1 MENLLHNPRI
11 IYMVSGSGITPTE
24 QMNDCLRQLAGELE
38 QKGVEK
44 NRVIKQT
51 IFFEAGTAEEYK
63 DKSDGITRSLNEFY
77 SSYVPSTSFISQ
89 VPGEVGHLSLEAYVM
104 EGGLQDIKIEHKP
117 LDGKYYSVITTPR
130 YRELYVG
137 GLNGGPEGDIF
148 GQARHSFEQAKK
160 VLEAEG
166 LSFADI
172 VRQWN
177 YIENIT
183 KVTGGD
189 TVKQNYQVFNDVR
202 SQYYGA
208 ARFGNGYP
216 SATGIGTSSGGVTL
230 GFIAVSPGSI
240 SVYPLRNPD
249 QTDAHRYSGKVLVG
263 EGISKETGKTTPK
276 FERGKLL
283 KANDKARIYVSGTA
297 AVVGEDSS
305 HAGDVEKQT
314 VITID
319 NIYKLLSPGN
329 LSQYGISADIRK
341 KRFSYIRTYVKYQ
354 HDMGRV
360 KDICEK
366 HLNSENFQYLI
377 SDVCRDNLLVEI
389 EGSVDI

>member
-1 MENLLHNPRI
+1 MADLFYNPRI
-11 IYMVSGSGITPTE
+11 IYLVSGSGATPVE

-38 QKGVEK
+38 QKRIERD
-44 NRVIKQT
+44 RVIKQT
-51 IFFEAGTAEEYK
+51 VFFEAGTAHEYSLKRGIIERALK
-63 DKSDGITRSLNEFY
+63 DFY
-77 SSYVPSTSFISQ
+77 NSRIPSTSFISQ
-89 VPGEVGHLSLEAYVM
+89 VPEGGGKLSLEAYVIKRVSK
-104 EGGLQDIKIEHKP
+104 DIEIEHKP
-117 LDGKYYSVITTPR
+117 VDDKYYSVITTP
-130 YRELYVG
+130 LYKEVYAG
-137 GLNGGPEGDIF
+137 GLNGGPEGDIYS
-148 GQARHSFEQAKK
+148 QALYSFEQAKK
-160 VLEAEG
+160 ILEMEG

-183 KVTGGD
+183 KVTGDD
-189 TVKQNYQVFNDVR
+189 TIKQNYQVFNDVR
-202 SQYYGA
+202 SQYYGV
-208 ARFGNGYP
+208 ARFDNGYP

-240 SVYPLRNPD
+240 SVHPLRNPG

-263 EGISKETGKTTPK
+263 EGLSKETGKTTPK

-283 KANDKARIYVSGTA
+283 KANGGGRIYVSGTA

-305 HAGDVEKQT
+305 HTGDVEKQT

-329 LSQYGISADIRK
+329 LSQYGITTDIRR
-341 KRFSYIRTYVKYQ
+341 KRFSYVRTYVKYPQ
-354 HDMGRV
+354 DIDRV
-360 KDICEK
+360 RKICEK
-366 HLNSENFQYLI
+366 HLDSEHYQYLI
-377 SDVCRDNLLVEI
+377 SDICRDNLLVEI